1 MNSSEIIRFIEQPG
15 AIEAGHVEGLKD
27 LATKYPYADSLQLLY
42 LSSVSQHKNLYFDD
56 ALTTVAYRL
65 SDRERILQL
74 ITAESEPVSLAEET
88 EVTAMSTPMEEPNSE
103 EIQPENIAPESQG
116 NLLESVSE
124 GKEETEQSVGDIL
137 DFSTT
142 AASLEQD
149 YFVTAPEPTEEE
161 EAIFEFIDEENAE
174 LVEETASEA
183 IETNQL
189 TSDTKVAGESMIEDE
204 SEEPDESVN
213 EAVSSA
219 GINIQQLSFT
229 SWLHKGQKESE
240 GEKPNVEENEE
251 EKSKTL
257 QDKIIDRFIETQP
270 SISKPNAEFYS
281 PSKKAKESLDES
293 RMPVSETLA
302 KIYEA
307 QGNYPKAIHVYHQLI
322 LNNPEKKSLFA
333 PRIEELKNK
342 ITQ

>member
-15 AIEAGHVEGLKD
+15 AIEAAHVDGLKD
-27 LATKYPYADSLQLLY
+27 LAAKYPYADSLQLLY

-56 ALTTVAYRL
+56 ALSAVAYRL

-74 ITAESEPVSLAEET
+74 ISSATETIPAIESEQEVVETPVAEEQTLTLTAVEEPIEESVTSIPDETQPT
-88 EVTAMSTPMEEPNSE
+88 EVEDSE
-103 EIQPENIAPESQG
+103 VD
-116 NLLESVSE
+116 L
-124 GKEETEQSVGDIL
+124 L

-142 AASLEQD
+142 ASSLEQD
-149 YFVTAPEPTEEE
+149 YFVASSKPTEEE
-161 EAIFEFIDEENAE
+161 EVIFEFSAD
-174 LVEETASEA
+174 
-183 IETNQL
+183 
-189 TSDTKVAGESMIEDE
+189 DE
-204 SEEPDESVN
+204 SEETGHQSVQETEEDEEPMLEVP
-213 EAVSSA
+213 VSHHEPKVDHEDR
-219 GINIQQLSFT
+219 QFSFT
-229 SWLHKGQKESE
+229 SWLHRGQSTENGENLNENEKQNESIE
-240 GEKPNVEENEE
+240 EKP
-251 EKSKTL
+251 KTL
-257 QDKIIDRFIETQP
+257 KDEIIDRFIETQP